1 MRSKSRSVSRGRKRK
16 RSSSRGSRSR
26 STSRAQR
33 KFKANPEPGG
43 SGFKTNDNNVMLAS
57 QYPTHLEYIRGKT
70 KSKKL
75 SFAKK
80 VQDALASTLAKKVLV
95 YDFMKNYFI
104 AVSGQQQ
111 FIGFSSYGNGSE
123 DDSVQQLFKGVE
135 GSSGFAKSSTILAQ
149 SCVMNFILTNP
160 TTIPN
165 IVKVYTL
172 VPKRDIPKA
181 EGNNIGNVWLDDIA
195 AQNALVNAGSMS
207 NPGVVAA
214 NRPGVTPFDTPEFC
228 ANFTILQCRQYIMPA
243 FETVTFQVKNMKRG
257 KLKSQDWFTNTGA
270 DLNVFLKKWS
280 KIVLIVYHGI
290 NNNTSDIVFANT
302 FAKNFP
308 AGSLNVSVNY
318 SYHFSYIQ
326 NSEYVQASAAAN
338 VL

>member
-16 RSSSRGSRSR
+16 RTPSRSK
-26 STSRAQR
+26 SRRPSKAEK
-33 KFKANPEPGG
+33 KFRRNTEPGG

-70 KSKKL
+70 KSGKV
-75 SFAKK
+75 SFAQK
-80 VQDALASTLAKKVLV
+80 VRTALSETLAKKVLV
-95 YDFMKNYFI
+95 YDFIKNYFT
-104 AVSGQQQ
+104 VLGGQQQ

-135 GSSGFAKSSTILAQ
+135 GASGFAKSSTILAQ

-160 TTIPN
+160 FTVPN
-165 IVKVYTL
+165 IVKVYIL
-172 VPKRDIPKA
+172 KPKRDIPKA
-181 EGNNIGNVWLDDIA
+181 EGNNAGNVWLDDVA
-195 AQNALVNAGSMS
+195 AQNPLPNQAQMN
-207 NPGVVAA
+207 NPGPVAA
-214 NRPGVTPFDTPEFC
+214 TRPGVTPFDTPEFC

-243 FETVTFQVKNMKRG
+243 FETVTFQVKNMKKG

-290 NNNTSDIVFANT
+290 NNSAYTLIPPTSFAANY
-302 FAKNFP
+302 P
-308 AGSLNVSVNY
+308 ASNLNISVNW

-326 NSEYVQASAAAN
+326 GSEYVQASAGAN
-338 VL
+338 VV